1 MEIEDI
7 KKKGVK
13 FFKQV
18 KKGGEEAF
26 EEIKNKDEIQKAIKE
41 GKAFVNKVGKNGEA
55 AYKKFE
61 ASDFVQGA
69 KAGIEE
75 IQSSDWMKKMRKG
88 LAKTAR
94 KFAAKLESRNKK

>member
-1 MEIEDI
+1 MEFEDI
-7 KKKGVK
+7 KKQGVK
-13 FFKQV
+13 FFKQA

-69 KAGIEE
+69 KEGIED
-75 IQSSDWMKKMRKG
+75 IQSGDLVEKMRKG
-88 LAKTAR
+88 IAKTAR
-94 KFAAKLESRNKK
+94 KIASTVEGKK